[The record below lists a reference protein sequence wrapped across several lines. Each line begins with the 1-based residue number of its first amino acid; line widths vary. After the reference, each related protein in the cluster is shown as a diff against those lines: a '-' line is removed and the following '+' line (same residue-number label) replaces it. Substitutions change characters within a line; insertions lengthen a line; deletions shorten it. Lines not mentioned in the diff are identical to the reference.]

1 MAPANIESD
10 APASG
15 QPRQLPAGLKQVLLA
30 RRAQLLIEV
39 ADGQQ
44 RRLNEESF
52 GSLAGEVAD
61 AGDASLATEQS
72 DLRNTQIE
80 RDLAELRD
88 IDTALQRFEDGSY
101 GICVRCGR
109 DIAVARLR
117 ANPSAPRCIECQ
129 IAYEH
134 QFAGNT
140 ASSL

>member
-10 APASG
+10 APTTG
-15 QPRQLPAGLKQVLLA
+15 QPRQLHELKPALLT
-30 RRAQLLIEV
+30 RRAQLLVEI

-52 GSLAGEVAD
+52 GSLAGEVGD

-80 RDLAELRD
+80 RDLVELRD
-88 IDTALQRFEDGSY
+88 IDAALERFENGSY

-109 DIAVARLR
+109 DIATARLR

-129 IAYEH
+129 TAYEH
-134 QFAGNT
+134 QFAGNAT
-140 ASSL
+140 PSL